1 MASENKIDNI
11 ISKLSDEKIAGLEK
25 VLNRVDL
32 LNSLLDRAESMQ
44 ESGALDSLTSLTYA
58 MKTLL
63 DALHEETV
71 SNLAAAA
78 GSLIEL
84 GRAISREEVKERL
97 LQLVDKMETISYSL
111 EKLDDLKKSGALDAL
126 IESAYL
132 VKTMRDMLTDD
143 SVSNL
148 AGKISALVDL
158 LPVLPELSKTLSSDA
173 VETMLKA
180 TASPEVEE
188 ALHNPPKVG
197 YRALISSL
205 RDEDMQRGLGF
216 LLVLGK
222 AVGKKVEQVRG

>member
-111 EKLDDLKKSGALDAL
+111 EKLDDLKKSGALDSL

-222 AVGKKVEQVRG
+222 AVGKKVEQVKG

>member
-111 EKLDDLKKSGALDAL
+111 EKLDDLKKSGALDSL

-158 LPVLPELSKTLSSDA
+158 FFQSC
-173 VETMLKA
+173 
-180 TASPEVEE
+180 
-188 ALHNPPKVG
+188 
-197 YRALISSL
+197 
-205 RDEDMQRGLGF
+205 QRH
-216 LLVLGK
+216 
-222 AVGKKVEQVRG
+222 

>member
-111 EKLDDLKKSGALDAL
+111 EKLDDLKKSGALDSL

>member
-1 MASENKIDNI
+1 MASDNRI
-11 ISKLSDEKIAGLEK
+11 ESMISKLSDEKIAGLEK

-71 SNLAAAA
+71 SNLATAA

-84 GRAISREEVKERL
+84 GRAVSREEVKERL
-97 LQLVDKMETISYSL
+97 LQLVDKMDTISYSL
-111 EKLDDLKKSGALDAL
+111 EKLDELRKSGALDAL

-132 VKTMRDMLTDD
+132 IKTMRDMLTDD

-148 AGKISALVDL
+148 AGKVSALVDL
-158 LPVLPELSKTLSSDA
+158 LPVLPELSKTLGSDA
-173 VETMLKA
+173 VGTMLKA

-222 AVGKKVEQVRG
+222 AVGKRVKQV